1 MSPACLV
8 APLPQLQNGHQHAK
22 GHGQYGGEYNPVVDR
37 KQKADRIDWNP
48 EQRDGA
54 EEGEIHQFAPVHGI
68 YSLTNRDIL
77 VFRIAQ
83 VGIIAAHPDKR
94 RMQGAEKDVVGTA
107 GKKSQSQG
115 ASCKWKEAGIHSGLR
130 AVAEYAKRQSYEQPA
145 EAPAPRLEQ
154 GGPVE
159 DPGTTQ
165 DPHREQFASRGIN
178 GKLDKA
184 CKIGKVFIK
193 PTEQI
198 RLHKHDCD
206 DCQRDIKQD
215 PRGITAFYKYLH
227 AISALIYN
235 KMEGVVQSGSCII
248 FCTLKNN
255 KIIRKILVYKRNG
268 KIGILI
274 LLKESQSQFCWWR
287 LGNIALSARDCG
299 LPSCCKCC

>member
-1 MSPACLV
+1 MTTPLLQLILKQRPRAVKRKIFEEHRLIAKNLLVGMSPACLV

-83 VGIIAAHPDKR
+83 VGIIAAHPAKR

-107 GKKSQSQG
+107 GEKSQSQG

-193 PTEQI
+193 PN
-198 RLHKHDCD
+198 RPN
-206 DCQRDIKQD
+206 R
-215 PRGITAFYKYLH
+215 
-227 AISALIYN
+227 S
-235 KMEGVVQSGSCII
+235 V
-248 FCTLKNN
+248 CTSTTVM
-255 KIIRKILVYKRNG
+255 IA
-268 KIGILI
+268 
-274 LLKESQSQFCWWR
+274 KET
-287 LGNIALSARDCG
+287 
-299 LPSCCKCC
+299 